1 MAEKN
6 TIGIIGLGKF
16 GYFLGKRLVE
26 LGHEVVGMD
35 INEESMLAARDDFTQ
50 VFGGDA
56 GDGDVLRQLGFH
68 DIEHVVVSI
77 GSAMEASI
85 LACMHLV
92 EMDKPKVWAK
102 AVSWDHERVLR
113 KIGVHDVFF
122 PERYAAHQIALR
134 LSVPGLIEFL
144 PYGPKGLAVRE
155 FTVDKWAGKTLRD
168 LDLSNTAHINVV
180 TIKKAEGS
188 KFVYLP
194 KADQVLETG
203 DIIVAFT
210 MEGESKEV
218 ES

>member
-1 MAEKN
+1 MAEKF
-6 TIGIIGLGKF
+6 TIGVIGLGKF

-35 INEESMLAARDDFTQ
+35 SDEEKLTALRDDFTQ

-56 GDGDVLRQLGFH
+56 GDGEVLKQLGFQEF
-68 DIEHVVVSI
+68 DHVLVSI

-92 EMDKPKVWAK
+92 EMEKPKVWAK

-122 PERYAAHQIALR
+122 PERYAAHQISLR

-144 PYGPKGLAVRE
+144 PYGPRGLAVRE
-155 FTVDKWAGKTLRD
+155 FVVEKWAGKTLRE
-168 LDLSNTAHINVV
+168 LDLSNTMHINVV
-180 TIKKAEGS
+180 TIRKAGS
-188 KFVYLP
+188 SHFIYLP
-194 KADQVLETG
+194 KADQVLEEG
-203 DIIVAFT
+203 DVIVAFT
-210 MEGESKEV
+210 MEGEGKELQA
-218 ES
+218 